1 MEVTVSLSDKVFV
14 GQNMAQLDTSPPL
27 EAVSKVVLMVDAD
40 NAYVAGTDTGRTIEV
55 TCPYG
60 TQAMANNILAAL
72 QSYTYTPAQAQD
84 ALLDPAAEMGDGLT
98 LGGVY
103 TVLAQ
108 ADTQWDALMAS
119 DAGAPGQAEQ
129 ESEYSYQSPLVGEL
143 RYQIAET
150 RSLISKTSDEIRL
163 EVENEINE
171 LSSSFSVQLQQIQSQ
186 VTGLDGQIS
195 SITQTVS
202 SITSQITG
210 LDGQISTIEQTVS
223 SITSQI
229 QGINGDISS
238 IEQYVDSITLSVSN
252 GSTSSTIQLKAGN
265 TIISSQNITFSGV
278 VTFTDLSTSGATTI
292 NGNNITTGTIDAD
305 RLNLT
310 GAITFSDLSSSVQN
324 DIENAALDAQDALDA
339 ANDVSRTVDRW
350 TYEGTTYI
358 DGGRIMTGTV
368 SASTLEGGE
377 IYLLDGSGRRA
388 GSFTLEGS
396 SSSSGRAIR
405 IESGAIAIMSQAGD
419 VYLESGDG
427 ATLQLSDDCA
437 FAADIRP
444 SSAGRYSCG
453 TSSCPWS
460 DVYAE
465 SGTVSTSDQNKKHDI
480 EPLPDKYVAM
490 LDLVLPKRFKLDSGT
505 SGRCHVGFVAQDV
518 EAAMEAVG
526 IDSLEFGG
534 WVKDRDENGDDVYML
549 RYTEFIAILWAKI
562 KTLEARLEANA

>member
-1 MEVTVSLSDKVFV
+1 MSDKVFL
-14 GQNMAQLDTSPPL
+14 GRRMAQLDTSPAL
-27 EAVSKVVLMVDAD
+27 EPVSKVILAVDNE
-40 NAYVAGTDTGRTIEV
+40 NAYVAGDDTGRIVEL

-60 TQAMANNILAAL
+60 TQAMADNILAAL
-72 QSYTYTPAQAQD
+72 ENVVYIPAQAQD
-84 ALLDPAAEMGDGLT
+84 AILDPAAELGDGIT
-98 LGGVY
+98 MGSVY
-103 TVLAQ
+103 TVLGQ
-108 ADTQWDALMAS
+108 MDLEFDSLMTS
-119 DAGAPGQAEQ
+119 DGGAPGQAEQ
-129 ESEYSYQSPLVGEL
+129 ESEYQYQSPVLS
-143 RYQIAET
+143 QISYEIAQT
-150 RSLISKTSDEIRL
+150 RSEITKTATEIRL
-163 EVENEINE
+163 EVENELKGLSASINI
-171 LSSSFSVQLQQIQSQ
+171 QIN
-186 VTGLDGQIS
+186 
-195 SITQTVS
+195 

-210 LDGQISTIEQTVS
+210 LNGQVSTIQQTVG
-223 SITSQI
+223 SITTQI
-229 QGINGDISS
+229 TGINGDISS
-238 IEQYVDSITLSVSN
+238 IEQYVDSITLNVTN
-252 GSTSSTIQLKAGN
+252 GSESSTIRLQAGS
-265 TIISSQNITFSGV
+265 TTISSANITFSGM

-339 ANDVSRTVDRW
+339 ADDVSRTVDRW

-377 IYLLDGSGRRA
+377 IYLLDDSGRRA

-453 TSSCPWS
+453 TSSRPWS

-465 SGTVSTSDQNKKHDI
+465 SGTVSTSDRNKKHDI

-490 LDLVLPKRFKLDSGT
+490 LDLVLPKRFKLNSGT

-534 WVKDRDENGDDVYML
+534 WVKDQDENGEDVYML

-562 KTLEARLEANA
+562 KALEARLEANA

>member
-1 MEVTVSLSDKVFV
+1 MSDKVFL
-14 GQNMAQLDTSPPL
+14 GTRMAQLDISPAL
-27 EAVSKVVLMVDAD
+27 EPVSKVILAVDNE
-40 NAYVAGTDTGRTIEV
+40 NAYVAGDDTGRTVEL

-60 TQAMANNILAAL
+60 TQAMADNILAAL
-72 QSYTYTPAQAQD
+72 ENVVYIPAQAQD
-84 ALLDPAAEMGDGLT
+84 AILDPAAELGDGIT
-98 LGGVY
+98 MGSVY
-103 TVLAQ
+103 TVLGQ
-108 ADTQWDALMAS
+108 MDLEFDSLMTS
-119 DAGAPGQAEQ
+119 DGGAPGQAEQ
-129 ESEYSYQSPLVGEL
+129 ESEYQYQSPVLS
-143 RYQIAET
+143 QISYEIAQT
-150 RSLISKTSDEIRL
+150 RSEITKTATEIRL
-163 EVENEINE
+163 EVENELKGLSASINI
-171 LSSSFSVQLQQIQSQ
+171 QIN
-186 VTGLDGQIS
+186 
-195 SITQTVS
+195 

-210 LDGQISTIEQTVS
+210 LNGQVSTIQQTVG
-223 SITSQI
+223 SITTQI
-229 QGINGDISS
+229 TGINGDISS
-238 IEQYVDSITLSVSN
+238 IEQYVDSITLNVTN
-252 GSTSSTIQLKAGN
+252 GSESSTIRLQAGS
-265 TIISSQNITFSGV
+265 TTISSANITFSGM

-339 ANDVSRTVDRW
+339 ADDVSRTVDRW

-377 IYLLDGSGRRA
+377 IYLLDDSGRRA

-453 TSSCPWS
+453 TSSRPWS

-465 SGTVSTSDQNKKHDI
+465 SGTVSTSDRNKKHDI

-490 LDLVLPKRFKLDSGT
+490 LDLVLPKRFKLNSGT

-534 WVKDRDENGDDVYML
+534 WVKDQDENGEDVYML

-562 KTLEARLEANA
+562 KALEARLEANA